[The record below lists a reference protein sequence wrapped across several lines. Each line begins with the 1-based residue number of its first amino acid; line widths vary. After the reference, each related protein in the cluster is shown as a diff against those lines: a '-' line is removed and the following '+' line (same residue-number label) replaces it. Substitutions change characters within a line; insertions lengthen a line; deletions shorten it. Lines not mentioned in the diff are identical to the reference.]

1 MNTKKFLLSI
11 WEVVE
16 AMAVALA
23 SIFIIYSFIAQPF
36 LVQGASMEPNF
47 STGNYLIVDEITYR
61 FREPARGEVIVFHN
75 PNDKSEFYIK
85 RIIGLPGEK
94 IEIRNGIVTI
104 NEELFEEE
112 YLPEGAIVDGDVSFD
127 LKEDE
132 YFVMGDNRSR
142 SFDSRR
148 WGPLKR
154 DEIVGAVR
162 LRFWPIDSFQT
173 F

>member
-11 WEVVE
+11 WEVIE

-75 PNDKSEFYIK
+75 PNDNSEFYIK
-85 RIIGLPGEK
+85 RIIGLPGEN
-94 IEIRNGIVTI
+94 IEIKNGIVNI
-104 NEELFEEE
+104 NGEVFEEE
-112 YLPEGAIVDGDVSFD
+112 YLPEDAVVDGDVSFD

-132 YFVMGDNRSR
+132 YFVMGDNRPR